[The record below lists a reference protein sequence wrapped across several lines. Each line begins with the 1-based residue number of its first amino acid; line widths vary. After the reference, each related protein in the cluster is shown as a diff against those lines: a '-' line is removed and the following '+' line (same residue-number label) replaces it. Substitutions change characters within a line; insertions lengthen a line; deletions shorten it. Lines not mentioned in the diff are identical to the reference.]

1 MRFELGDVV
10 AAAPPR
16 EDAGMDARVE
26 RLHAPAEHLR
36 EARELLHARDG
47 EPGVGERGRG
57 AAARDQLEPE
67 VGETAGERHEAGL
80 VVNRDQRAHSVR
92 TTSGRSR
99 CSTACTRSRSVS
111 TVSPAR
117 TGTGSLAMTGP
128 VSIPAST

>member
-1 MRFELGDVV
+1 MN
-10 AAAPPR
+10 
-16 EDAGMDARVE
+16 ARVE
-26 RLHAPAEHLR
+26 CLHAATEHLR
-36 EARELLHARDG
+36 KARELLDSCDG

-57 AAARDQLEPE
+57 PSARDELEPE
-67 VGETAGERHEAGL
+67 VGEAAGERHEAGL
-80 VVNRDQRAHSVR
+80 VVNRKKSSHPSVGTRLASPSAHSVR

-99 CSTACTRSRSVS
+99 CSTACTRSRNVS